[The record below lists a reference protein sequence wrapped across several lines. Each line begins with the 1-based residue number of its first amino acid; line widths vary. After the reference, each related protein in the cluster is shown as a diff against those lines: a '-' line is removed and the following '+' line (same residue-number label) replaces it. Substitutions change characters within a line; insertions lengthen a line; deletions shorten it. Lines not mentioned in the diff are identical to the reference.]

1 MSTQPLFLDNVHKL
15 SFTKL
20 AMPVKLSDSP
30 DSWQREVASELFKQ
44 LPFLGDYSVNVI
56 MDRVDAEHG
65 YAFGSAIVTN
75 KSQAPEAEQKE
86 LPSLRIPII
95 VKERMMMPLDVFM
108 DGKGVFPL
116 SPARVRERLF
126 RTETFETTTRKPSDR
141 GLVDQLYP
149 PMRTNYGLGSSGGVG
164 VGGDGMGKMAGLAGA
179 ILDPYKSSRETVKSQ
194 PYLLP
199 HSKKYLQEHGK
210 LEKDSGMDAE
220 SGRQRMI
227 ASMHA
232 DGAKFTKMGGGLIVE
247 IAPTIPEVEAD
258 EFVDSIT
265 NDEALKV
272 AAAANP
278 GFQKLAFIIAG
289 AERVSL
295 EKTAEAL
302 VGSIRPTVVQ
312 LTKLASGNFRFKY
325 ANAEAFAPQEGEVPP
340 EAAAQMAGSD
350 KVVEMQPGGTV
361 TVSTNKA
368 QKTSLTEDKVE
379 QIKDFGIWKVQN
391 MDSNERLVGH
401 VLPLMDFDMEP
412 LEMFLFTDGGSYAVQ
427 DEMAG
432 TRVGHDLDF
441 PFADKPEG
449 TGVFV
454 HVDENSARAL
464 LPMTIQNA
472 AQGPDGTVQYHGETM
487 FGEPVV
493 LTPTPGL
500 QAISPMGDMA
510 YGIPDSLRWLPLID
524 PPIYL
529 AKQPLDIEQ
538 VAGAQAA
545 PGSVDIGST
554 GKGEFSME
562 GQPLKKVA
570 KAQKQFLKTAEA
582 EFLLVGMGMTQF
594 SAREALSQAE
604 KTGHTKVAGLN
615 HIVPLSDLHKGM
627 VKKAADL
634 LSQFP
639 YELRRNLVK
648 EASVLDDTDTADK
661 VLAMNFINPEN
672 VGIFASYLPD
682 LDKASCKLAE
692 MLLATRLGL
701 KQIDEGAVER
711 SMKNMEVVIEGL
723 KALQQRELI

>member
-1 MSTQPLFLDNVHKL
+1 MSIQPLFLDHVHKL

-20 AMPVKLSDSP
+20 AMPVKLSDDPSA
-30 DSWQREVASELFKQ
+30 WQREIASELFKQ
-44 LPFLGDYSVNVI
+44 LPFLGDYAVNVI
-56 MDRVDAEHG
+56 LERVDAEHG

-75 KSQAPEAEQKE
+75 KSQAPEPEQQE

-108 DGKGVFPL
+108 DGKGIFPL
-116 SPARVRERLF
+116 SPTRIRERLF

-164 VGGDGMGKMAGLAGA
+164 VGGDGMGKMASMVKKKQAGGA
-179 ILDPYKSSRETVKSQ
+179 DIWHPGRT
-194 PYLLP
+194 
-199 HSKKYLQEHGK
+199 
-210 LEKDSGMDAE
+210 DAE
-220 SGRQRMI
+220 SGRQMMI
-227 ASMHA
+227 ASMKSDA
-232 DGAKFTKMGGGLIVE
+232 PRFAKIALIE
-247 IAPTIPEVEAD
+247 AIAPTVPEVEAD
-258 EFVDSIT
+258 EFVNSIT
-265 NDEALKV
+265 KDEALKV
-272 AAAANP
+272 TAAGNP
-278 GFQKLAFIIAG
+278 AFQKLAFSIAG
-289 AERVSL
+289 AKRVSF

-302 VGSIRPTVVQ
+302 VESIRPTVVQ
-312 LTKLASGNFRFKY
+312 LTKLASGNFKVKY
-325 ANAEAFAPQEGEVPP
+325 ANAGAFSPQEGEVPP
-340 EAAAQMAGSD
+340 EAAAQMAGTD

-379 QIKDFGIWKVQN
+379 QIHDFGIWKVQN
-391 MDSNERLVGH
+391 MNTNERLIGH
-401 VLPLMDFDMEP
+401 VIPLMDFDMHP
-412 LEMFLFTDGGSYAVQ
+412 LDMYLFTDGGSYSVQ
-427 DEMAG
+427 DEIAG
-432 TRVGHDLDF
+432 TRVGHDVDL

-454 HVDENSARAL
+454 HVDADVARAL
-464 LPMTIQNA
+464 LPMTLQNS
-472 AQGPDGTVQYHGETM
+472 AQTPEGTVQYHGETM

-500 QAISPMGDMA
+500 QAIAPLGEME

-524 PPIYL
+524 PPVFL

-538 VAGAQAA
+538 VADAQAA
-545 PGSVDIGST
+545 PGAIDVGST

-562 GQPLKKVA
+562 GQPLKKLA
-570 KAQKQFLKTAEA
+570 KDQKQFLKTADA
-582 EFLLVGMGMTQF
+582 EFLLVGMGMNQF

-604 KTGHTKVAGLN
+604 KFGHIKVAGLKT
-615 HIVPLSDLHKGM
+615 ITPLDYLHKEM
-627 VKKAADL
+627 MKKAADA

-639 YELRRNLVK
+639 YGLRRNLVK
-648 EASVLDDTDTADK
+648 EASVLDDTETADK
-661 VLAMNFINPEN
+661 VLSMNFINPEN

-682 LDKASCKLAE
+682 LDKASSKLAE

-711 SMKNMEVVIEGL
+711 SMKNLEQVIEGL
-723 KALQQRELI
+723 KALQQRELV